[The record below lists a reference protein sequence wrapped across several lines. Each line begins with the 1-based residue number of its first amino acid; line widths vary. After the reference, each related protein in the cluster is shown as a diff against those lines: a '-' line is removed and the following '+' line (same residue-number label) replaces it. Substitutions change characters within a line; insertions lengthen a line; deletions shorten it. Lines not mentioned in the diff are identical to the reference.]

1 MDRRQISFS
10 FFMIWFLSKEF
21 DIGAQSAEASK
32 FGGLGALFLEALGP
46 SCLSGRQVLRVWL
59 VNPHGKAIPAPLNCV
74 DLLPSPHTTKPVSI
88 SAKERVSF
96 ATT

>member
-59 VNPHGKAIPAPLNCV
+59 VNSHGKAIPAPLNCV